1 MLDTNKTIVT
11 ILTASDFPDG
21 RAPENFVRE
30 MVKGIATITGED
42 KIQVIRF
49 WGNRNGCN
57 NNTGI
62 ECVNYLFR
70 KPFTNELA
78 KFFESFLQMI
88 NVPLFLIKIK
98 FIKKSNVLILYG
110 IDRAYIIIPM
120 MFFCKIFRIK
130 CFRIITEIY
139 RAEDYA
145 YYWWRKPLVYFYNLQ
160 LRYFDRYMDGII
172 VLSKYLQNLCVNNGV
187 KEKNILLIPHF
198 IDFRKRTKLHKI
210 SIIDNSVF
218 NIVYSGTITSENGVK
233 DLVDAFILSKTKYSL
248 SAALTIMGKKN
259 SNLFTESDE
268 KELRKYNI
276 IFTGSLERE
285 DIFTVMYNSDLLV
298 NPRRKSILADSGFP
312 TKIGEYFSTKIPV
325 LSTSVGDLPTYF
337 NHKRELFFSPPDNPE
352 AMSDMIYY
360 IYLHKEERL
369 LVGERGYLW
378 GKENLDSL
386 KNAQKLFQFIN
397 QYT

>member
-1 MLDTNKTIVT
+1 MSLIT
-11 ILTASDFPDG
+11 ILTASDFPYG
-21 RAPENFVRE
+21 GATENFVRE
-30 MVKGIATITGED
+30 MTNGIKNSSNDI
-42 KIQVIRF
+42 KIDVSRF
-49 WGNRNGCN
+49 WGERNKCYN
-57 NNTGI
+57 DTEI
-62 ECVNYLFR
+62 KCTNYLFKR
-70 KPFTNELA
+70 PIKNEFLKYFEHFFQVLYVPIFVIKKFIFNKTRVFLLFGVERADITVPF
-78 KFFESFLQMI
+78 
-88 NVPLFLIKIK
+88 LFLSKM
-98 FIKKSNVLILYG
+98 LG
-110 IDRAYIIIPM
+110 
-120 MFFCKIFRIK
+120 IK
-130 CFRIITEIY
+130 CYRIITEIY
-139 RAEDYA
+139 RVEDYA
-145 YYWWRKPLVYFYNLQ
+145 YHWWRKPLVYFYNLQ

-172 VLSKYLQNLCVNNGV
+172 VLTKYLQNLCINNGV

-198 IDFRKRTKLHKI
+198 IDFRKKPKLHKI
-210 SIIDNSVF
+210 DIIDNSVF

-337 NHKRELFFSPPDNPE
+337 NHKKELFFSPPDNPE

-386 KNAQKLFQFIN
+386 KNAQKLLQFIN
-397 QYT
+397 QCT

>member
-1 MLDTNKTIVT
+1 
-11 ILTASDFPDG
+11 
-21 RAPENFVRE
+21 
-30 MVKGIATITGED
+30 
-42 KIQVIRF
+42 
-49 WGNRNGCN
+49 
-57 NNTGI
+57 
-62 ECVNYLFR
+62 
-70 KPFTNELA
+70 
-78 KFFESFLQMI
+78 
-88 NVPLFLIKIK
+88 
-98 FIKKSNVLILYG
+98 
-110 IDRAYIIIPM
+110 
-120 MFFCKIFRIK
+120 
-130 CFRIITEIY
+130 
-139 RAEDYA
+139 
-145 YYWWRKPLVYFYNLQ
+145 
-160 LRYFDRYMDGII
+160 MDGII

-198 IDFRKRTKLHKI
+198 IDFRKKTKLHKI
-210 SIIDNSVF
+210 NILDNSVF

-248 SAALTIMGKKN
+248 SAALTIIGKKN

-285 DIFTVMYNSDLLV
+285 DIFTVMHNSDLLV

-360 IYLHKEERL
+360 IYLHKKERL

-386 KNAQKLFQFIN
+386 KNAQKLLQFIN
-397 QYT
+397 QCT